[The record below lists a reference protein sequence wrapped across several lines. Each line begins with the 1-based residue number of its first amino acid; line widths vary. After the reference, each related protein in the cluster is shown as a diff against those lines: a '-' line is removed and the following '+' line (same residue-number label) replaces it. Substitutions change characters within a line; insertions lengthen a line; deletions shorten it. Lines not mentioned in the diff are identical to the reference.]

1 VQKFDQFM
9 YITRTDKKGLEEEV
23 AGFEVEERR
32 EVPSLEEDHQRMDTS
47 KGQEDPPPLLEEP
60 RLSLEIKIVP
70 ALD

>member
-1 VQKFDQFM
+1 M
-9 YITRTDKKGLEEEV
+9 SITRTDKKGLEEEV
-23 AGFEVEERR
+23 ASFEVE

-47 KGQEDPPPLLEEP
+47 KGQEDPPPFWEEP